1 MISESGIASRPQLAF
16 PLALSSAIAAFFVI
30 AAAPG
35 IVVASLYHETF
46 AIIATRP
53 TVTRPS

>member
-1 MISESGIASRPQLAF
+1 MNSESGIASRPQLAC
-16 PLALSSAIAAFFVI
+16 PLALSSSIAAFLVI

-46 AIIATRP
+46 ATIAPRP